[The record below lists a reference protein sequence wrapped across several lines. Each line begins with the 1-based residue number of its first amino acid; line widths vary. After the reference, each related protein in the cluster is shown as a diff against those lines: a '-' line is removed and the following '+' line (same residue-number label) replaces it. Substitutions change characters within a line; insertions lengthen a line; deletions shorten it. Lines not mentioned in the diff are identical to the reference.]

1 VGRRLDLPGEALAM
15 QTERKQ
21 QVVHLREGALT
32 EVAAILDR
40 LSARSVFLVADE
52 PAYSAS
58 GAADELEIL
67 LAERKV
73 ERFLGFRPNPKLE
86 DIERGIEQFRRS
98 SPEIVIAV
106 GGGTAMDLAKLIGV
120 LSIQQAGARDI
131 ITGRGAIEEDGPP
144 LVAIP
149 TTAGTGSEAT
159 HFAVAYIEGR
169 KYSVANPRLL
179 PDYVVID
186 PRFTHSLPTQIAV
199 ASGLDAFCQ
208 SVESI
213 WAVGATEESINYASE
228 SVRLVIE
235 HLPKCVVDPTA
246 EARAAMCRAAHLSG
260 KAINISKTT
269 ASHAISYA
277 MTSRYGTPHGMAVAL
292 TLGRMLQFNA
302 LVTEADCSDPRG
314 AHHVRARINALLE
327 LFGQATAAGGAEKI
341 RELMMAIGAP
351 VRLREI
357 GIDLDDAVTWI
368 AEQVNVERL
377 GNNPRRISKQEIEE
391 MLKGLL

>member
-1 VGRRLDLPGEALAM
+1 M
-15 QTERKQ
+15 QTELKQ
-21 QVVHLREGALT
+21 QVVYFGEGALT
-32 EVAAILDR
+32 KVAAILDR
-40 LSARSVFLVADE
+40 LSAHSVFLVADE

-58 GAADELEIL
+58 GAVDELEHL

-86 DIERGIEQFRRS
+86 DIVRGIEQFRSS
-98 SPEIVIAV
+98 SPEIVIAI

-120 LSIQQAGARDI
+120 LSAQQAGARDI
-131 ITGRGAIEEDGPP
+131 ITGGGAIEVDGPP
-144 LVAIP
+144 LVALP

-159 HFAVAYIEGR
+159 HFAVAYIDGR

-179 PDYVVID
+179 PDYVAID
-186 PRFTHSLPTQIAV
+186 PRFTHSLPTQIAM

-213 WAVGATEESINYASE
+213 WAVGATEESICYASE
-228 SVRLVIE
+228 SVRLAIE
-235 HLPKCVVDPTA
+235 HLPKCVADPTA
-246 EARAAMCRAAHLSG
+246 ESRAAMCRAAHLSG

-277 MTSRYGTPHGMAVAL
+277 MTIRYGIPHGMAVAL
-292 TLGRMLQFNA
+292 TLGQMLQFNA
-302 LVTEADCSDPRG
+302 LVTESDCSDPRG
-314 AHHVRARINALLE
+314 ADHVQARINTLLE
-327 LFGQATAAGGAEKI
+327 LFGQATAAGGAGKI
-341 RELMMAIGAP
+341 RELMISIGAP
-351 VRLREI
+351 VLLREV
-357 GIDLDDAVTWI
+357 GIDMDDSVAWI